1 MPSYESLELLEEIV
15 EPAGF
20 AYEPVQN
27 IFYTRRNGWQRKYG
41 YCRAY
46 DEAAAHFS
54 MILHCEPFYFYYDQK
69 EWLLEFW
76 KGQYGMTT
84 GGEVGLYFREKTSFS
99 EFMDN
104 TKKTRQE
111 AIFQAARE
119 EDFPCVSMRLFKK
132 EQELF
137 RRSGRHW
144 WLTGFVLGEFSK
156 PKQLFM
162 EVKLKFKNTEM
173 AQAAAKAIRLAGYN
187 RDEVELWGS
196 RVYFR
201 FEKPKTKQ
209 PFSQKKLFVLLKQL
223 QNYLLCKKY
232 RKFIGKSEELPDK
245 LLALYRKRPGLFQ
258 KLLRIGGNRGWKKSR
273 MPFQRRKD
281 A

>member
-1 MPSYESLELLEEIV
+1 MPSYESLELLDEIV

-20 AYEPVQN
+20 AYDPVQH
-27 IFYTRRNGWQRKYG
+27 IFYSRRNGWQRKYG

-54 MILHCEPFYFYYDQK
+54 MIFHCEPFYFYYDNK

-84 GGEVGLYFREKTSFS
+84 GGEVGLYFREKPFVS
-99 EFMDN
+99 ELSVPMSSIRKD
-104 TKKTRQE
+104 
-111 AIFQAARE
+111 ALFQAAGE
-119 EDFPCVSMRLFKK
+119 QDFPYVSMRLFKK

-144 WLTGFVLGEFSK
+144 WLTGFILGEFSK
-156 PKQLFM
+156 REQLHM
-162 EVKLKFKNTEM
+162 ETMLIFKNTAM
-173 AQAAAKAIRLAGYN
+173 AQAAAKAIRQAGYN
-187 RDEVELWGS
+187 RDEVELWGK
-196 RVYFR
+196 RVYFS
-201 FEKPKTKQ
+201 FGKPKTKQ
-209 PFSQKKLFVLLKQL
+209 PLSQKKLFVLLKQL

-232 RKFIGKSEELPDK
+232 RKFVGQTEEVPDK
-245 LLALYRKRPGLFQ
+245 LLALYRKRPRLFQ
-258 KLLRIGGNRGWKKSR
+258 KLLRIGGNRGWKKRR
-273 MPFQRRKD
+273 MPFRRRKD